1 MKYNFIDLFAGIGGF
16 HLALNSLGMKCV
28 FSCEIDNHARKTYL
42 ANFKEKFLSSSD
54 FFPED
59 IWNINVKNISQLKN
73 ALKKPIIINKIEY
86 IKFEEK
92 NGKSIILSVEDI
104 IKEDVQFSKDYKYEL
119 NELHKKYMK
128 KLNINSNSNK

>member
-1 MKYNFIDLFAGIGGF
+1 MNFCKNHLEYIDKDDIRVMCNINNTEEQLKEKLYVSYIFPNTKASILKNINKHNFIAKV
-16 HLALNSLGMKCV
+16 N
-28 FSCEIDNHARKTYL
+28 
-42 ANFKEKFLSSSD
+42 
-54 FFPED
+54 
-59 IWNINVKNISQLKN
+59 NINVKNINQLKN

-104 IKEDVQFSKDYKYEL
+104 IKEDVKFSKDYKYEL

-128 KLNINSNSNK
+128 KLNIKL